1 MAVEPKGDPIAT
13 SAEDGK
19 QGDGAVVYGNARGSA
34 SGSASGS
41 VWQYVGID
49 KNEKE

>member
-19 QGDGAVVYGNARGSA
+19 QGDGAVVYGSA

-41 VWQYVGID
+41 VWQCVGID
-49 KNEKE
+49 KNEIELSK

>member
-19 QGDGAVVYGNARGSA
+19 QGDGAVVYGSA

-41 VWQYVGID
+41 VVCGNVSASI
-49 KNEKE
+49 KMN